1 MTEKFE
7 KMLDDV
13 LSDPIFDCD
22 MITIGDVRIS
32 QWDNL
37 TPKYQ
42 AMIGEDVVA
51 EGDDLFEVLRKTF
64 C

>member
-1 MTEKFE
+1 MIDKDKQLEE
-7 KMLDDV
+7 V
-13 LSDPIFDCD
+13 LNDPIFDCD
-22 MITIGDVRIS
+22 MITIGDVSIS

-51 EGDDLFEVLRKTF
+51 EGNDLFEVLRQVF